1 MQLVGDLQVILLK
14 PRVGRVHFVNGLSI
28 SPFFQRKKKL
38 PVMDSKYLFYMV
50 KRLVP
55 GTGNQRHQHALKSLE
70 APAETHQK
78 KIG

>member
-14 PRVGRVHFVNGLSI
+14 PKLGRVHFVNGLSI
-28 SPFFQRKKKL
+28 SPFFQRKKI
-38 PVMDSKYLFYMV
+38 PVMDSKYLFYIVRM
-50 KRLVP
+50 LVQ